1 VDKPPVNPLEID
13 EGVAD
18 GLRRMGVSEA
28 DIEAQMRIHR
38 APEPQDFEVYGDC
51 WESVL
56 FFLTVKTQWVYE
68 MSSMGSRRAG
78 LNYQCVESAAR
89 MAGIRRAL
97 WPGLFADLLEM
108 EGAVLRADNGMAG

>member
-1 VDKPPVNPLEID
+1 
-13 EGVAD
+13 
-18 GLRRMGVSEA
+18 MGVSEA
-28 DIEAQMRIHR
+28 DIEAQMEAYK
-38 APEPQDFEVYGDC
+38 APAAEDFEVYEDC
-51 WESVL
+51 WESVT
-56 FFLTVKTQWVYE
+56 FFLKVRTQWVYE

-108 EGAVLRADNGMAG
+108 EGAVLRADNGMAE